1 MKGKFITLEGIE
13 GSGKSTSLEDIANT
27 LDQKSI
33 DYILTKEPGSGSL
46 GKELRSLLL
55 SNDNKIS
62 GEVEL
67 LLMMADRKNHLDS
80 LVIPNLNNGN
90 WVISDRYLD
99 STYAYQGGGRKM
111 DFALIDELSNSLNL
125 PAPDLTILFDLPVE
139 IALERAKQRANLDRF
154 EKEPIDFHNRI
165 RNVYKSRAVED
176 PKRIKI
182 IDSSVSFQEVKEQV
196 VYCLL
201 YTSDAAD
208 DLL

>member
-13 GSGKSTSLEDIANT
+13 GSGKSTSLEHIANT
-27 LDQKSI
+27 LDKKSI

-46 GKELRSLLL
+46 GNELRSLLL
-55 SNDNKIS
+55 SSDNKIS

-80 LVIPNLNNGN
+80 LVIPNLKNGI

-111 DFALIDELSNSLNL
+111 DVALIDELSSSLNL
-125 PAPDLTILFDLPVE
+125 LAPDLTILFDLPVE

-165 RNVYKSRAVED
+165 RNTYRFRAGED
-176 PKRIKI
+176 SKRIKI
-182 IDSSVSFQEVKEQV
+182 VDSSVGFQEVKDQV
-196 VYCLL
+196 VDIISQFLNE
-201 YTSDAAD
+201 
-208 DLL
+208 

>member
-1 MKGKFITLEGIE
+1 MEGKFITLEGIE
-13 GSGKSTSLEDIANT
+13 GSGKSTSLKDISYT

-33 DYILTKEPGSGSL
+33 DYIVTKEPGSGSL
-46 GKELRSLLL
+46 GKDLRSLLL
-55 SNDNKIS
+55 NNDNKIS
-62 GEVEL
+62 GQVEL

-80 LVIPNLNNGN
+80 LVIPNLNDGN

-99 STYAYQGGGRKM
+99 STYAYQGGGREM

-165 RNVYKSRAVED
+165 RNVYKSRAMED

-182 IDSSVSFQEVKEQV
+182 VDSSVSFQEVKDQV
-196 VYCLL
+196 VCIVSQFLNE
-201 YTSDAAD
+201 
-208 DLL
+208 

>member
-1 MKGKFITLEGIE
+1 MEGKFITLEGIE
-13 GSGKSTSLEDIANT
+13 GSGKSTSLKDISNT

-46 GKELRSLLL
+46 GKDLRSLLL
-55 SNDNKIS
+55 NNDNKIS
-62 GEVEL
+62 GQVEL

-80 LVIPNLNNGN
+80 LVIPNLNDGN

-99 STYAYQGGGRKM
+99 STYAYQGGGREM

-154 EKEPIDFHNRI
+154 EKESLDFHNRI
-165 RNVYKSRAVED
+165 RNVYKSRAMEE

-182 IDSSVSFQEVKEQV
+182 VDSSVSFQEVKDQV
-196 VYCLL
+196 VCIVSQFLNE
-201 YTSDAAD
+201 
-208 DLL
+208 

>member
-1 MKGKFITLEGIE
+1 MEGKFITLEGIE
-13 GSGKSTSLEDIANT
+13 GSGKSTSLKDISNT

-33 DYILTKEPGSGSL
+33 DYIVTKEPGSGSL
-46 GKELRSLLL
+46 GKDLRSLLL
-55 SNDNKIS
+55 NNDNKIS
-62 GEVEL
+62 GQVEL
-67 LLMMADRKNHLDS
+67 LLMMADRKNHLES

-99 STYAYQGGGRKM
+99 STYAYQGGGREM

-165 RNVYKSRAVED
+165 RNIYKSRAMED

-182 IDSSVSFQEVKEQV
+182 VDSSVSFQEVKDQV
-196 VYCLL
+196 VCIVSQFLNE
-201 YTSDAAD
+201 
-208 DLL
+208 

>member
-1 MKGKFITLEGIE
+1 MEGKFITLEGIE
-13 GSGKSTSLEDIANT
+13 GSGKSTSLKDISYT

-33 DYILTKEPGSGSL
+33 DYIVTKEPGSGSL
-46 GKELRSLLL
+46 GKDLRSLLL
-55 SNDNKIS
+55 NNDNKIS
-62 GEVEL
+62 GQVEL

-99 STYAYQGGGRKM
+99 STYAYQGGGREM

-165 RNVYKSRAVED
+165 RNVYKSKAMED

-182 IDSSVSFQEVKEQV
+182 VDSSLGFQEVKDQV
-196 VYCLL
+196 VCIVSQFLNE
-201 YTSDAAD
+201 
-208 DLL
+208 

>member
-13 GSGKSTSLEDIANT
+13 GSGKSTSLEDIAYT
-27 LDQKSI
+27 LDKKSI
-33 DYILTKEPGSGSL
+33 NYILTKEPGSGSL
-46 GKELRSLLL
+46 GNDLRSLLL
-55 SNDNKIS
+55 SKDNKIS

-80 LVIPNLNNGN
+80 LIIPNLNNGN

-111 DFALIDELSNSLNL
+111 DFTLIDGLSNSLNL

-165 RNVYKSRAVED
+165 RNIYKSRAEED
-176 PKRIKI
+176 SKRIKI
-182 IDSSVSFQEVKEQV
+182 VDSSVSFQEVKDQV
-196 VYCLL
+196 VNIISQFLNE
-201 YTSDAAD
+201 
-208 DLL
+208 